1 MNSQEL
7 QIHYPK
13 IFSNLLKFY
22 FINRLTSSYFKLDDK
37 KDIETITLFDKR
49 TNHKVGTFRIFS
61 NDNLHQIKGA

>member
-1 MNSQEL
+1 MTSHEL

-37 KDIETITLFDKR
+37 NDVETITLFDKR
-49 TNHKVGTFRIFS
+49 TNHKVGTFRIFV
-61 NDNLHQIKGA
+61 NDDLYQTLGA